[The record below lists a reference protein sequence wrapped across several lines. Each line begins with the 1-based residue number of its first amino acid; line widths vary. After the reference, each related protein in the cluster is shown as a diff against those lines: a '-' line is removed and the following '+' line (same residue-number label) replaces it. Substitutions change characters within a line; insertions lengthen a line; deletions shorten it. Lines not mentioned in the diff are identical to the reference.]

1 MWQGVSTC
9 EWAGLAIDYALPDFI
24 ETLFLS
30 AKKIFSATPANLL
43 FFGAPALFVVLWS
56 TGFIGAKM
64 GLPYAEPAT
73 FLAIRFFAV
82 AAILA
87 VVAGL
92 TGAAWPDNHTDKAH
106 IAAVGLL
113 VHGIYLGGIFGGISL
128 GVTAGD
134 SALIVGM
141 QPILTA
147 VLVGPILGETVRAR
161 QWIGFVI
168 GTVGVTLV
176 SWRYI
181 DDLDSTLTGVVLCV
195 VAVMGM
201 SLGTIYQ
208 KRFCAQMNLLT
219 GSCIQFL
226 AAALFMLLIA
236 VAWESGQVNWTGEFV
251 FALGWLVIVLS
262 LGAMTLLWLLVR
274 AQAATQVASLFFLVP
289 PVTALIAWPLFGETL
304 TLKSVFGMSLVVL
317 GILLVKHDR
326 SETSRKEVGPA

>member
-304 TLKSVFGMSLVVL
+304 TLKSIIGMGLVVL

-326 SETSRKEVGPA
+326 SETIRKEVGPA

>member
-304 TLKSVFGMSLVVL
+304 TLKSVIGMGLVVL

>member
-9 EWAGLAIDYALPDFI
+9 AWAGLAIDYALPDFI

-147 VLVGPILGETVRAR
+147 VLVGPILGEAVRAR

-304 TLKSVFGMSLVVL
+304 TLKSVIGMGLVVL

>member
-92 TGAAWPDNHTDKAH
+92 TGAAWPDSHTDKAH

-304 TLKSVFGMSLVVL
+304 TLKSVIGMGLVVL

>member
-9 EWAGLAIDYALPDFI
+9 EWAGLGIDYALPDFI

-30 AKKIFSATPANLL
+30 AKKIFSGTPANLL

-73 FLAIRFFAV
+73 FLAIRFSAV

-92 TGAAWPDNHTDKAH
+92 TGAAWPDNHIDKAH

-147 VLVGPILGETVRAR
+147 VLVGPVLGETVRAR

-226 AAALFMLLIA
+226 AAALFMFLIA

-304 TLKSVFGMSLVVL
+304 TLKSVIGMGLVVL

-326 SETSRKEVGPA
+326 GETSRKEVGPA

>member
-304 TLKSVFGMSLVVL
+304 TLKSVIGMGLVVL

-326 SETSRKEVGPA
+326 SETSRKEVGSA

>member
-304 TLKSVFGMSLVVL
+304 TLKSVIGMGLVVL

-326 SETSRKEVGPA
+326 SETSRKEVG

>member
-73 FLAIRFFAV
+73 FLAIRFLAV

-147 VLVGPILGETVRAR
+147 VLVGPILGEAVRAR

-304 TLKSVFGMSLVVL
+304 TLKSVIGMGLVVL

>member
-128 GVTAGD
+128 CVTAGD

-168 GTVGVTLV
+168 GTVGVPLV

-304 TLKSVFGMSLVVL
+304 TLKSVIGMGLVVL

>member
-1 MWQGVSTC
+1 
-9 EWAGLAIDYALPDFI
+9 
-24 ETLFLS
+24 
-30 AKKIFSATPANLL
+30 
-43 FFGAPALFVVLWS
+43 
-56 TGFIGAKM
+56 M

-73 FLAIRFFAV
+73 FLAIRFLAV
-82 AAILA
+82 ATILA
-87 VVAGL
+87 VVAWI
-92 TGAAWPDNHTDKAH
+92 TKAPWPDNHKDKAH

-141 QPILTA
+141 QPVLTA
-147 VLVGPILGETVRAR
+147 VLVGPILGEIVRAR
-161 QWIGFVI
+161 QWSGFVI

-181 DDLDSTLTGVVLCV
+181 DDLDSTLTGVALCV

-208 KRFCAQMNLLT
+208 KRYCAQMNLLT

-226 AAALFMLLIA
+226 AAALFMVLIA
-236 VAWESGQVNWTGEFV
+236 GALEEGQIDWTGEFI
-251 FALGWLVIVLS
+251 FALGWLVVVLS

-304 TLKSVFGMSLVVL
+304 TIKSVIGMALVVL

-326 SETSRKEVGPA
+326 SNTDRKEAEPA

>member
-1 MWQGVSTC
+1 
-9 EWAGLAIDYALPDFI
+9 
-24 ETLFLS
+24 LS
-30 AKKIFSATPANLL
+30 AKKIFSAAPANLL
-43 FFGAPALFVVLWS
+43 FMGAPALFVVLWS

-73 FLAIRFFAV
+73 FLAIRFLAV
-82 AAILA
+82 ATILA
-87 VVAGL
+87 VVAWV
-92 TGAAWPDNHTDKAH
+92 TKAPWPDNHKDKAH

-141 QPILTA
+141 QPVLTA
-147 VLVGPILGETVRAR
+147 VLVGPILGEIVRAR
-161 QWIGFVI
+161 QWSGFVI

-181 DDLDSTLTGVVLCV
+181 DDLDSTLTGVALCV

-208 KRFCAQMNLLT
+208 KRYCAQMNLLT

-226 AAALFMLLIA
+226 AAALFMVLIA
-236 VAWESGQVNWTGEFV
+236 GALEEGQIDWTGEFI
-251 FALGWLVIVLS
+251 FALGWLVVVLS

-304 TLKSVFGMSLVVL
+304 TIKSVIGMALVVL

-326 SETSRKEVGPA
+326 NDTDRKEAEPA

>member
-30 AKKIFSATPANLL
+30 AKKIFSATPTNLL

-141 QPILTA
+141 PPILTA
-147 VLVGPILGETVRAR
+147 VLVGPVRGETVRAR

-304 TLKSVFGMSLVVL
+304 TLKSVIGMGLVVL

>member
-1 MWQGVSTC
+1 M
-9 EWAGLAIDYALPDFI
+9 
-24 ETLFLS
+24 
-30 AKKIFSATPANLL
+30 
-43 FFGAPALFVVLWS
+43 GAPALFVVLWS

-64 GLPYAEPAT
+64 GLPHAEPAT
-73 FLAIRFFAV
+73 FLAIRFLAV
-82 AAILA
+82 ATILA
-87 VVAGL
+87 VVAWI
-92 TGAAWPDNHTDKAH
+92 TKASWPDNHKEKAH

-141 QPILTA
+141 QPVLTA
-147 VLVGPILGETVRAR
+147 VLVGPILGEIVRAR
-161 QWIGFVI
+161 QWTGFVI

-181 DDLDSTLTGVVLCV
+181 DDFDSTLTGVALCV

-201 SLGTIYQ
+201 SLGAIYQ
-208 KRFCAQMNLLT
+208 KRYCAQMNLLT

-226 AAALFMLLIA
+226 AAALFMVLIA
-236 VAWESGQVNWTGEFV
+236 AALEEGQIDWTGEFI
-251 FALGWLVIVLS
+251 FALGWLVVVLS

-304 TLKSVFGMSLVVL
+304 TIKSVIGMGLVVL

-326 SETSRKEVGPA
+326 SDTGRDEAEPA